1 MSKSNEKTDIAKSN
15 PKGIANLIEVRISNI
30 AECGRDIRAYTLEP
44 LDQAPLPQA
53 DAGSHIDLHLPN
65 GLIRQ
70 YSLILNGKDAINYR
84 VAIKRDAASSGGS
97 VYIHNAVRVGT
108 ILKISTPRNHFPL
121 AENASHSVLIA
132 GGIGITPIFSMAQRL
147 LSLNKSWELYYACR
161 SRTDLAFADEM
172 PRGPRVHLHLDDE
185 SGGAYL
191 DLKKIIARAP
201 ANSHFY
207 CCGPLPLMAGFE
219 SASAEVPLERKH
231 VEYFAPKE
239 APSLDGGFVVKLA
252 RSGRVIAVPAGR
264 SILEV
269 LKEVGVTIEHSCTE
283 GICGTCEI
291 GVLAGIPDHRDS
303 VLIPAEHAA
312 NNTILVCCSGSKS
325 EELVLDI

>member
-1 MSKSNEKTDIAKSN
+1 MSRSNEKAYVARSN
-15 PKGIANLIEVRISNI
+15 PKGVGDVIDVRVSSI
-30 AECGRDIRAYTLEP
+30 AECGRDIRTYTLES
-44 LDQAPLPQA
+44 LDQAPLPSA
-53 DAGSHIDLHLPN
+53 TAGSHIDLHLPN

-70 YSLILNGKDAINYR
+70 YSLILTGKDSINYR

-97 VYIHNAVRVGT
+97 VHIYNKVRVGT

-121 AENASHSVLIA
+121 EENAPHSVLIA

-147 LSLNKSWELYYACR
+147 LLLNKSWELYYACR
-161 SRTDLAFADEM
+161 SRADLALADEM
-172 PRGPRVHLHLDDE
+172 PRGSHVHLHFDDE
-185 SGGAYL
+185 SGGSYL
-191 DLKKIIARAP
+191 DLKEIIAHAP

-219 SASAEVPLERKH
+219 SASAEIPPEQRH
-231 VEYFAPKE
+231 FEYFTPKE
-239 APSLDGGFVVKLA
+239 APSLDGGFVVRLA
-252 RSGRVIAVPAGR
+252 RSGRVVAVPAGH

-269 LKEVGVTIEHSCTE
+269 LEEAGVAIEHSCTE

-303 VLIPAEHAA
+303 VLTPAERAA
-312 NNTILVCCSGSKS
+312 NNTIIVCCSGSKS
-325 EELVLDI
+325 EELVLDL